1 MKRTTLLCLGALA
14 FCSSLPLIA
23 QTGAQRQ
30 TSEASVST
38 ITEDQVHKVEDAET
52 LYRMAETYQGNGDM
66 QRMSWTLERMVELS
80 PMDGDIRLALAAA
93 YANLDEKS
101 KTYDTLLRMQAQ
113 GFGYNLTKDER
124 FKKVTDTEVWDYVV
138 ANLRANLKPFGEGK
152 TAFALPKGEYLFESM
167 AWDPKR
173 EKFLLGSVRE
183 GKVYLSDKQGKIEEF
198 ITPDAGNGLWS
209 IYALAVDA
217 KRDLLYVASTA
228 SEYFTGFK
236 AEDVG
241 KSGLFTFQLSSGK
254 LLDKIILPTA
264 AEGNNTLSSLAV
276 GKNGQVFAVDGI
288 RSIMYRLDGKALKP
302 MMHNAGLNN
311 LRGMTVSGDGK
322 TLYFA
327 DYQRGIFGIDLAT
340 SKPFDVRYDLSQLVL
355 PGVDGLFWYDNT
367 LVAIEPGMSPKRV
380 IRLHLSA
387 DGHSIERVMPLD
399 AGNPAFP
406 FPTAGTIVDDG
417 LYFFAD
423 SHRGFYD
430 SYGNPKNDFAATP
443 QHVFR
448 SDLRFAWKETLER
461 PILGEKAVG
470 GPQIIGAG
478 QYKGGDPR
486 SLFRKVGKDFGTVTD
501 QNTKPGTSGK
511 K

>member
-1 MKRTTLLCLGALA
+1 MKRTTLLCLGAFAL
-14 FCSSLPLIA
+14 CSSLPLLA
-23 QTGAQRQ
+23 QTPGQPSQ
-30 TSEASVST
+30 EANVNT
-38 ITEDQVHKVEDAET
+38 ITLEQVRKVEDVPT
-52 LYRMAETYQGNGDM
+52 LYQMAEAYQASGDM
-66 QRMSWTLERMVELS
+66 QRMSWTLEQLARVF
-80 PMDGDIRLALAAA
+80 PMDGDIRLALSAS
-93 YANLDEKS
+93 YSNLGEKS
-101 KTYDTLLRMQAQ
+101 KAYDTLLRMQAQ

-124 FKKVTDTEVWDYVV
+124 FKKVSDTEVWDYVL

-152 TAFALPKGEYLFESM
+152 SAFKLPKGEYLFESM
-167 AWDPKR
+167 GWDPKR

-198 ITPDAGNGLWS
+198 IAPSDSNGLWS

-228 SEYFTGFK
+228 SEYFKGFK

-241 KSGLFTFQLSSGK
+241 KAGLFKFQLSTGK
-254 LLDKIILPTA
+254 LLDKVELPVA
-264 AEGNNTLSSLAV
+264 ADGNNTLSSLAV

-288 RSIMYRLDGKALKP
+288 RSIMYRLDGKTLKP
-302 MMHNAGLNN
+302 MMRNADLNN

-327 DYQRGIFGIDLAT
+327 DYRRGIFGIDLAT
-340 SKPFDVRYDLSQLVL
+340 SKPFDVRYDISQLVL
-355 PGVDGLFWYDNT
+355 PGIEGLFWYDNA
-367 LVAIEPGMSPKRV
+367 LVAIQPGMSPKRV
-380 IRLHLSA
+380 IRLHLSSN
-387 DGHSIERVMPLD
+387 GREIERVMPLD
-399 AGNPAFP
+399 AGRTAYP
-406 FPTAGTIVDDG
+406 FPTTGTIVDEG

-423 SHRGFYD
+423 SHRDFYD
-430 SYGNPKNDFAATP
+430 SYGVPKNEFAASP

-448 SDLRFAWKETLER
+448 SDLRFAWKETMDR
-461 PILGEKAVG
+461 PALGEKPVG

-486 SLFRKVGKDFGTVTD
+486 SLFRKVGKDFGTVID
-501 QNTKPGTSGK
+501 QNSASEPGDK